1 MLMRKPNMAAVN
13 QLLDSSVEDG
23 VAVVSINSPP
33 VNTLSVGVRDGLAAA
48 FKPVRAPWAAAW
60 P

>member
-1 MLMRKPNMAAVN
+1 MAAINHVVDWT
-13 QLLDSSVEDG
+13 LEDA

-48 FKPVRAPWAAAW
+48 FKQVRAPWAAAW